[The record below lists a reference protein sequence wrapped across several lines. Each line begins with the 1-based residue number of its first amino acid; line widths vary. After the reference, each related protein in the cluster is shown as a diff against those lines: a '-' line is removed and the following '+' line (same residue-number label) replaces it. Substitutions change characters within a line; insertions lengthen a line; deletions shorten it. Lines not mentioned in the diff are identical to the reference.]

1 MGLLKKIIAG
11 GLGWTLGGPIG
22 AIIGI
27 AIASMIDGRNS
38 VDTQSSNQKYTTH
51 RTYGQHNYG
60 VNDFQIALLVLMA
73 SVVKADGRVLK
84 EELSV
89 VKRFLVQN
97 YGEES
102 AREAWQ
108 LLNQLLKQ
116 NINVTEVAIQCA
128 QNLNYSVRLQLI
140 NMLYSIAAGDGVVN
154 EAEVSVIK
162 TIAFYMRVSDVD
174 LLSISAMFSKQT
186 NPDWAYQVL
195 ELESHCSDED
205 IKKAYR
211 RMAMKYHPDK
221 VNSLGDEVRQNATEK
236 FRKVKEA
243 YDYLKQQRGI

>member
-1 MGLLKKIIAG
+1 MSIFGKIIAG

-22 AIIGI
+22 AIIGVLM
-27 AIASMIDGRNS
+27 ASLFESKDKSDYQTN
-38 VDTQSSNQKYTTH
+38 TTTEDSYR
-51 RTYGQHNYG
+51 RTAPA
-60 VNDFQIALLVLMA
+60 NDFQIVLLILMA
-73 SVVKADGRVLK
+73 AVVKADGKVQK
-84 EELSV
+84 AELSV

-97 YGEES
+97 YGEDA

-108 LLNQLLKQ
+108 ILNQLLKQ
-116 NINVTEVAIQCA
+116 NINVADVAMQCA
-128 QNLNYSVRLQLI
+128 ANLNYSTRLQLI
-140 NMLYSIAAGDGVVN
+140 NMLFSIAAGDGEVN
-154 EAEVSVIK
+154 NAEVNVIRN
-162 TIAFYMRVSDVD
+162 ISHYMRVAEAD
-174 LLSISAMFSKQT
+174 LASISAMFIKQS

-195 ELESHCSDED
+195 ELSPNCSDDE

-221 VNSLGDEVRQNATEK
+221 VNSLGEEVRQNATEK

>member
-1 MGLLKKIIAG
+1 MGLFKKIIAG

-22 AIIGI
+22 AIIGV
-27 AIASMIDGRNS
+27 ALASLFDGDKTVEYQRVESGSRAHNS
-38 VDTQSSNQKYTTH
+38 S
-51 RTYGQHNYG
+51 RGA
-60 VNDFQIALLVLMA
+60 NDFQVVLLVLMTA
-73 SVVKADGRVLK
+73 VVKADGRVAK

-89 VKRFLVQN
+89 IKRFLIQN
-97 YGEES
+97 YGEEG

-108 LLNQLLKQ
+108 ILNQLLKQ
-116 NINVTEVAIQCA
+116 NIDVAEVATQCA
-128 QNLNYSVRLQLI
+128 LNLNYSVRLQLL
-140 NMLYSIAAGDGVVN
+140 NMLFSVASGDGSVVDV
-154 EAEVSVIK
+154 EVAVIK
-162 TIAFYMRVSDVD
+162 TIARYMRVTDAD
-174 LLSISAMFSKQT
+174 LASISAMFIKQS

-195 ELESHCSDED
+195 ELSPNCSDED

-221 VNSLGDEVRQNATEK
+221 VNSLGEEVRQSATEK

>member
-1 MGLLKKIIAG
+1 MSIFGKIIAG

-22 AIIGI
+22 AIIGVLM
-27 AIASMIDGRNS
+27 ASLFESKDKSDYQTN
-38 VDTQSSNQKYTTH
+38 TTTEGSYR
-51 RTYGQHNYG
+51 RTAPA
-60 VNDFQIALLVLMA
+60 NDFQIVLLILMA
-73 SVVKADGRVLK
+73 AVVKADGKVQK
-84 EELSV
+84 AELSV

-97 YGEES
+97 YGEDA

-108 LLNQLLKQ
+108 ILNQLLKQ
-116 NINVTEVAIQCA
+116 NINVADVAMQCA
-128 QNLNYSVRLQLI
+128 ANLNYSTRLQLI
-140 NMLYSIAAGDGVVN
+140 NMLFSIAAGDGAVN
-154 EAEVSVIK
+154 NAEVNVIRN
-162 TIAFYMRVSDVD
+162 ISHYMRVADAD
-174 LLSISAMFSKQT
+174 LASISAMFIKQS

-195 ELESHCSDED
+195 ELSPNCSDDE

-221 VNSLGDEVRQNATEK
+221 VNSLGEEVRQNATEK

>member
-27 AIASMIDGRNS
+27 ALASMFDDTKKIEYQSID
-38 VDTQSSNQKYTTH
+38 VDNREQYKRQRS
-51 RTYGQHNYG
+51 
-60 VNDFQIALLVLMA
+60 NDFQVVLLVLMA
-73 SVVKADGRVLK
+73 SVVKADGRVNK
-84 EELSV
+84 DELSV

-97 YGEES
+97 YGEDA

-108 LLNQLLKQ
+108 ILNQILKQ
-116 NINVTEVAIQCA
+116 DVDVAEVATQCA
-128 QNLNYSVRLQLI
+128 KQLNYSVRLQLL
-140 NMLYSIAAGDGVVN
+140 NMLFSVAAGDGVVN
-154 EAEVSVIK
+154 DAEVNVIRV
-162 TIAFYMRVSDVD
+162 IARCMHVSDAD
-174 LLSISAMFSKQT
+174 TSSISAMFTKQI
-186 NPDWAYQVL
+186 NKDWAYQVL
-195 ELESHCSDED
+195 ELSSNCSNDD

-221 VNSLGDEVRQNATEK
+221 VNSLGEEVRQSATEK